1 MLVADRLAF
10 HRRGFALL
18 TVFAKLLAAP
28 VVGVAGLRYR
38 LLSGDLK
45 HVVAFPLPNYWYTQP
60 PNLPLPP
67 PPWPTRI
74 RKDLPSVDPR
84 KEASKASKI
93 SPKLRSK
100 WVWFGGF
107 VSPYFPSP
115 PYFRFLTV
123 RGLIFL

>member
-45 HVVAFPLPNYWYTQP
+45 HFVALHKVKLFWLFHCQITGTPNHQIYPYPLP
-60 PNLPLPP
+60 LA
-67 PPWPTRI
+67 
-74 RKDLPSVDPR
+74 D
-84 KEASKASKI
+84 
-93 SPKLRSK
+93 
-100 WVWFGGF
+100 
-107 VSPYFPSP
+107 
-115 PYFRFLTV
+115 
-123 RGLIFL
+123 